1 LRHYELEMKA
11 QLQPNV
17 PQRPAL
23 FSDWTAVLD
32 VLVLD
37 AIALGVMIW
46 IPAMVAICMTVIV
59 IVTIGLPIFFLMRRS

>member
-1 LRHYELEMKA
+1 MKPQMQPEM
-11 QLQPNV
+11 PH
-17 PQRPAL
+17 RPAL

-37 AIALGVMIW
+37 ALALGVMIW

-59 IVTIGLPIFFLMRRS
+59 IVTIGLPIFFLMRR